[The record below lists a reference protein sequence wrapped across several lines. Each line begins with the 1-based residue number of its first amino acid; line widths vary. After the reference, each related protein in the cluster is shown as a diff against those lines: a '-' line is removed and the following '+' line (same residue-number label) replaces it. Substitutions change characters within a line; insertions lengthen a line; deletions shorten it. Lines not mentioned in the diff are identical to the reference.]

1 MDDASNAPCP
11 GCGRTGTKLVH
22 VPLAA
27 KVTLKATLEATA
39 KSSREFFEKNTKYQI
54 VLILLIFLPNLAGLV
69 LPVWIGT
76 VLGLICGVVGYFLG
90 PKAIKTVREIT
101 KEKWKG

>member
-27 KVTLKATLEATA
+27 KVTLKATLEATS
-39 KSSREFFEKNTKYQI
+39 KSSREFFAYRRSAVGSFHGGTGFHGGTKQY
-54 VLILLIFLPNLAGLV
+54 AS
-69 LPVWIGT
+69 T
-76 VLGLICGVVGYFLG
+76 HG
-90 PKAIKTVREIT
+90 P
-101 KEKWKG
+101 